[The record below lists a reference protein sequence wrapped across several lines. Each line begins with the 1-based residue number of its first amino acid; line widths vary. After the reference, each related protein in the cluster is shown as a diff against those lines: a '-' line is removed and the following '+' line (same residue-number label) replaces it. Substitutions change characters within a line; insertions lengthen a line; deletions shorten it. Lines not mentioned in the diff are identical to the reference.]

1 MALLTSFRTRHS
13 KVNELMIH
21 YTCDRCKRT
30 INQSSEVRYQVKID
44 VQSMGEPDKCCPCE
58 DVDSLSELHQLLDGL
73 HDDDVLSTD
82 QPLSFLT
89 QYDLCPRCYRL
100 FSENP
105 LGREL
110 ALAIGFSNN

>member
-1 MALLTSFRTRHS
+1 
-13 KVNELMIH
+13 MIH

-44 VQSMGEPDKCCPCE
+44 VQSIGEPDKCSPCE

-73 HDDDVLSTD
+73 HDDDVPSTD

-89 QYDLCPRCYRL
+89 QYDLCPRCYRF

-110 ALAIGFSNN
+110 AIAIGFSNN

>member
-1 MALLTSFRTRHS
+1 
-13 KVNELMIH
+13 MIH

-30 INQSSEVRYQVKID
+30 ISPNNEVRYQVKFE
-44 VQSMGEPDKCCPCE
+44 VQAIGDSTESSPSE

-73 HDDDVLSTD
+73 QCSDSLSSEEEISLI
-82 QPLSFLT
+82 QS
-89 QYDLCPRCYRL
+89 QYDLCPRCYRQ
-100 FSENP
+100 FASNP